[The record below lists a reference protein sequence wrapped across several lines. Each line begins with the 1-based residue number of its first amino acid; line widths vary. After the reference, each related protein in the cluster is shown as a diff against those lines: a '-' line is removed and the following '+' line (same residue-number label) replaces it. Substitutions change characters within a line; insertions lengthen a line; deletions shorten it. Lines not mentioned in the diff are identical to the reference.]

1 MKDLG
6 IGALIRIITYLVTIA
21 YSFKVVKCLALEKF
35 IRKGKA
41 NEVKILLIFI
51 AISLG
56 YLVGQ
61 FLINLMYYSMLLKWL
76 FI

>member
-35 IRKGKA
+35 IRKGKT
-41 NEVKILLIFI
+41 NEVKILSLIHI
-51 AISLG
+51 
-56 YLVGQ
+56 
-61 FLINLMYYSMLLKWL
+61 
-76 FI
+76 